1 MSTAEIVEGGIFEA
15 ARHYTATLQPD
26 TYYLSITYIE
36 CFYHHRREDLKLLH
50 EVGYNMYRLSISWTV
65 P

>member
-1 MSTAEIVEGGIFEA
+1 M
-15 ARHYTATLQPD
+15 
-26 TYYLSITYIE
+26 E